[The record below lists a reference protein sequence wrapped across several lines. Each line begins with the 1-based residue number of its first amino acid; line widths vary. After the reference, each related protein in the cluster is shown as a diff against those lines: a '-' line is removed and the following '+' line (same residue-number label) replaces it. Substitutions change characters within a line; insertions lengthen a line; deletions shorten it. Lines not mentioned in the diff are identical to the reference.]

1 MGRASGLA
9 RGAAAGL
16 CLLGLLFVGDKGA
29 GAQGTPAMAA
39 APRIAVMPSGV
50 SGALGPLINVPQT
63 LNNCGPASIAE
74 VLAYWGIWRTQGQ
87 VQAVLRVDGL
97 ERGMAPFGVPS
108 YARTLGLRALVG
120 VGGTQALIKALIS
133 NGFPVI
139 VSQMVSVADPI
150 GHYRPIEAY
159 DDRQGVFIASDP
171 YLGPNHAISYADF
184 ARIWTQRGEGFMVL
198 YPPSRQ
204 SLLNAMLAT
213 VGWNKARAYQADLA
227 RLQAR
232 RWHGAPSQGFGGGLA
247 PISGYRYLGLAWDEA
262 QLGQATVARQSL
274 RLATQQGANPVEVSW
289 IAGEIGR

>member
-1 MGRASGLA
+1 MRRATGLA

-16 CLLGLLFVGDKGA
+16 CLLGLLYGGERGA
-29 GAQGTPAMAA
+29 SAQGAPSLAA
-39 APRIAVMPSGV
+39 ARVAVVPSGV
-50 SGALGPLINVPQT
+50 SGTLGTLINIPQT

-97 ERGMAPFGVPS
+97 ERGMAPYGVPS

-120 VGGTQALIKALIS
+120 VGGTEALIKALVS

-139 VSQMVSVADPI
+139 VSQLVSVADPI

-159 DDRQGVFIASDP
+159 DDRQGVFVSSDP
-171 YLGPNHAISYADF
+171 YLGPSHAISYADF

-198 YPPSRQ
+198 YPASRQ
-204 SLLNAMLAT
+204 ALLSAVLAAA
-213 VGWNKARAYQADLA
+213 GWAKTRAYQADLA

-232 RWHGAPSQGFGGGLA
+232 LRRGEPSQGFGGGLA
-247 PISGYRYLGLAWDEA
+247 PIRGYRYLGLAWDEA
-262 QLGQATVARQSL
+262 QLGQGAAARQAL
-274 RLATQQGANPVEVSW
+274 RLAAQQGANPIEVRW